1 MTTNDQSITQTS
13 QNGSTTSNR
22 SLVLDKS
29 KTSEQYIREAEGIYI
44 VPIIIRERYPDL
56 IKLIVETESMD
67 TEEREYWLSIM
78 PVMNEDQIIKL
89 RNILLNEKEQLF
101 KIEQQYQQQGKTSSP
116 AIDEEKL
123 RERIERIQEAE
134 RSVEA
139 EERQREEELFRMLE
153 EV

>member
-1 MTTNDQSITQTS
+1 
-13 QNGSTTSNR
+13 
-22 SLVLDKS
+22 LVLDKS